1 MSILTSREAA
11 FALNFTEANQMPEKI
26 TKIFLPAVDGYLK
39 TATGKD
45 WGSLTATYTAID
57 PLAKM
62 VASVILARWYEDP
75 TQLGTV
81 TGDGLLSLIAQLHAK
96 NLQESET

>member
-1 MSILTSREAA
+1 MPILTSREAA
-11 FALNFTEANQMPEKI
+11 FALNFTEANQMPDKI
-26 TKIFLPAVDGYLK
+26 TKLFLPAVDGYLQ

-45 WGSLTATYTAID
+45 WGTVTATYVIID

-62 VASVILARWYEDP
+62 VASVILSRWYEDP

-81 TGDGLLSLIAQLHAK
+81 SGDGLLGLIAQLHAK
-96 NLQESET
+96 CLQEGAT